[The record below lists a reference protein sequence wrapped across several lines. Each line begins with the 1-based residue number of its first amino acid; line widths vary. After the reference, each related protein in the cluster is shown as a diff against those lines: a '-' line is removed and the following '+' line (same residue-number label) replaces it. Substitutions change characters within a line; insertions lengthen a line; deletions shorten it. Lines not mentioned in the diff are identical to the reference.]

1 MLISHKVKVLTE
13 LKCVVEMHVETE
25 IHFYIL
31 MFTKIMMTAIIEIMI
46 KLTKPNVHAVV
57 IIKNRKLKNMVL

>member
-1 MLISHKVKVLTE
+1 
-13 LKCVVEMHVETE
+13 MHVETE

-46 KLTKPNVHAVV
+46 KLTKPNVYAVV

>member
-1 MLISHKVKVLTE
+1 MLISHNVKVLTD

-46 KLTKPNVHAVV
+46 KLTKPNVYAVV